1 MWCVAIYVGFGVY
14 SSIVASILAPLL
26 YAQESPAIGVF
37 EQVHLLILYL
47 LLYILALGD
56 YLLESVSLCKD
67 LTDSEKLQ
75 MRK

>member
-1 MWCVAIYVGFGVY
+1 MVCSDLCWFCSAAVDSRVY
-14 SSIVASILAPLL
+14 LSCSALCPGK
-26 YAQESPAIGVF
+26 PDHGVF

-67 LTDSEKLQ
+67 
-75 MRK
+75 